1 MKLTFESNYQERVL
15 FVRFDEPTRLQSRED
30 VLQWKSEWLLALKT
44 WHSPYKALVDCSN
57 LTVANEAMQTEL
69 ARFFTLL
76 KGLFLQ
82 KIVGVGFSEA
92 QGHGWLPFP
101 VLIEEEEARTQLGI
115 RGQRVRLSEDFRSTI
130 QLDNHFQT
138 HTLELRFAD
147 PVSIDSAEKI
157 QVLKDKLLNN
167 LRLWHSHWNLL
178 IDCRNLQIEAA
189 QEAAWTNVMRF
200 FKGFFLKEVVGYN
213 LKPDQKLPFRGFRS
227 RHRAAAVLENE
238 GVFSGADAN
247 CQSRKKT

>member
-15 FVRFDEPTRLQSRED
+15 FVCFAEPVVLQTRED
-30 VLQWKSEWLLALKT
+30 VLQWKNEWLLALKT

-57 LTVANEAMQTEL
+57 LTIATDSLQADL

-82 KIVGVGFSEA
+82 KIVGIGFAAA

-101 VLIEEEEARTQLGI
+101 VLAEEEEARVQLGI
-115 RGQRVRLSEDFRSTI
+115 RGQRVRLSEDFRSSI
-130 QLDNHFQT
+130 QFDNHFQT
-138 HTLELRFAD
+138 HAMELRFLD
-147 PVSIDSAEKI
+147 PVVIDSADKI

-178 IDCRNLQIEAA
+178 IDCQNLQVEAA
-189 QEAAWTNVMRF
+189 QEAAWLRMTQF
-200 FKGFFLKEVVGYN
+200 FQGFFLKEVVGYN
-213 LKPDQKLPFRGFRS
+213 QKPGQKLPFRGFRA
-227 RHRAAAVLENE
+227 RHRAAAVLESE
-238 GVFSGADAN
+238 GAFSGAEAN